1 MREQV
6 WQKVPKILRRGTIRN
21 DEEYYLIIERLND
34 MSKAG
39 FNCEEREKAG
49 RMVLAYEKQKVTG
62 VAIGKRGCHERSGA
76 CPCLQRE
83 EPLHAQSPL
92 PHSSVSFTRC
102 IDTKTL

>member
-49 RMVLAYEKQKVTG
+49 RMVLAYES
-62 VAIGKRGCHERSGA
+62 RRS
-76 CPCLQRE
+76 PE
-83 EPLHAQSPL
+83 
-92 PHSSVSFTRC
+92 
-102 IDTKTL
+102 